1 MNYLILFGTAAMA
14 GLYLVII
21 WECLR
26 HPEW

>member
-1 MNYLILFGTAAMA
+1 MNYLIVFTTGAMA
-14 GLYLVII
+14 MLYLLII

>member
-1 MNYLILFGTAAMA
+1 MNYLIILGATSMAA
-14 GLYLVII
+14 LYLVII

>member
-1 MNYLILFGTAAMA
+1 MYYLIIIGPVALAA
-14 GLYLVII
+14 LYLVII

>member
-1 MNYLILFGTAAMA
+1 MNYPIIFATAAVA

-21 WECLR
+21 WECLK

>member
-1 MNYLILFGTAAMA
+1 MNYPIIFATAAVA

>member
-1 MNYLILFGTAAMA
+1 MNYMIMFAIAAVA
-14 GLYLVII
+14 GLYVLII